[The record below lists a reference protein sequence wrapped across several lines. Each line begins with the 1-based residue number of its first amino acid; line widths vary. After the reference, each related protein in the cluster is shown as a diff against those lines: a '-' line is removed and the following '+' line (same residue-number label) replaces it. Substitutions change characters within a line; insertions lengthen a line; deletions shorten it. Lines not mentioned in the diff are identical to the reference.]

1 MVVFHSYVT
10 VYQRVSDVISFLEVK
25 DSCFWLQD
33 GGVSLEVVF
42 FGHPATM
49 ALSLEVQFQL

>member
-25 DSCFWLQD
+25 DSCFCLQD
-33 GGVSLEVVF
+33 GEVSLEVKLF
-42 FGHPATM
+42 FLGFSATM
-49 ALSLEVQFQL
+49 ALS

>member
-1 MVVFHSYVT
+1 MSDMKKL
-10 VYQRVSDVISFLEVK
+10 SDVFSFLEVK

-33 GGVSLEVVF
+33 GGVHWKLFF
-42 FGHPATM
+42 FGPPATM